1 MWFILALNPN
11 CAPYCMS
18 RFFVSFLL
26 ASVLFTHTTAMSSE
40 QTYLA
45 LGDSYTIGESVTAQ
59 ERWPAQLVKVLRT
72 NGRMFNEPVV
82 IAKTGWRTDDLKAA
96 IDKAQLKNGFDL
108 VSLSIGVNNQYQ
120 GKPADQYGPEFED
133 LLLTAIRLAKGVKG
147 NVFVV
152 SIPDY
157 GYTPFGRPKQAQI
170 TPALDQFNAINASIT
185 KKHGVMYFNIT
196 DISRQGFEHP
206 DWVAADG
213 LHPSAKMYALW
224 VERIASGLTAAS
236 K

>member
-1 MWFILALNPN
+1 MN
-11 CAPYCMS
+11 
-18 RFFVSFLL
+18 RFFLFFLL
-26 ASVLFTHTTAMSSE
+26 ATVLFTHSTAMSSE

-45 LGDSYTIGESVTAQ
+45 LGDSYTIGESVGAQ
-59 ERWPAQLVKVLRT
+59 ERWPAQLVQALRDK
-72 NGRMFNEPVV
+72 GRFFAEPLV

-120 GKPADQYGPEFED
+120 GKPVDQYGPEFED
-133 LLLTAIRLAKGVKG
+133 LLLTAIRLAKGIKG

-157 GYTPFGRPKQAQI
+157 GYTPFGRRKQAE
-170 TPALDQFNAINASIT
+170 TTLALDAFNAINAGIA
-185 KKHGVMYFNIT
+185 KKHGVAYFNIT

-224 VERIASGLTAAS
+224 VERISSGLTAAR